1 MQLDNK
7 RHIVQNAFDA
17 LREDRPFLKEIRLRD
32 VRQRLGA
39 DVSLPTAIKWT
50 RRLCKEHG
58 LTYSGRNDLTPE
70 MLLGIVHSHYM
81 TGHSPSKIAANLD
94 LSVDTVYRKLREY
107 RRWCR
112 TLHLDEKS
120 KHTIQRY
127 DNDFINTER

>member
-81 TGHSPSKIAANLD
+81 TGHSPSKNSREPRLICGYS
-94 LSVDTVYRKLREY
+94 LSQATRVQEMVQNFAPR
-107 RRWCR
+107 
-112 TLHLDEKS
+112 
-120 KHTIQRY
+120 
-127 DNDFINTER
+127 